1 MLAESTHPLKQDLR
15 DRMSIQ
21 RHDIVV
27 IGGGSA
33 GDAAARTAREAGA
46 DVAIV
51 DHGPLGG
58 LCILRGC
65 MPSKAILRS
74 ADVMSLM
81 GRAAEFG
88 LSPVEPHA
96 NLAAIIER
104 KDRLIREFADYRIEQ
119 LRDPGF
125 TLYEDLG
132 VFLSPQE
139 LKVGD
144 RVLTASSF
152 IISTGS
158 VPRHVPIPGL
168 DDVGYLTSD
177 DLLDLRQQPESMI
190 VLGGGAVA
198 LELAQF
204 FCRIGTRVTLIQRSH
219 HILSDGDE
227 DLARPV
233 EERLRHEGMD
243 VLTGTQLHRFT
254 SEDGLRVA
262 HLTHAGEAKTAAAQI
277 IFQALGRRP
286 NIDGLGLDKAGVN
299 INDDLVVVDEEM
311 RTCQPHIFAVG
322 DVNARNEIVHIAIQQ
337 GEMAGYNATH
347 PGRPA
352 HRMDGRLTMQVTF
365 TDPAVATLGSSEK
378 ECQALDTPYLVAC
391 YPFGDHGKAMC
402 LGETHGCVK
411 LICRPRTGE
420 LIGAHI
426 VGPEAG
432 ELIHELAAVMYYH
445 GSVRDLLQIP
455 HYHPTLAEIITYP
468 AEQLC
473 EQLE

>member
-1 MLAESTHPLKQDLR
+1 MGNQH
-15 DRMSIQ
+15 
-21 RHDIVV
+21 HDIVV
-27 IGGGSA
+27 VGGGSA
-33 GDAAARTAREAGA
+33 GYAAARSAREAGA

-51 DHGPLGG
+51 DQGPLGG

-74 ADVMSLM
+74 SEVMSLM

-88 LSPVEPHA
+88 LLPVEPRA
-96 NLAAIIER
+96 DLAAIIER
-104 KDRLIREFADYRIEQ
+104 KERLIREFADYRIEQ

-125 TLYEDLG
+125 TLYEDRA
-132 VFLSPQE
+132 VFLSPEE

-168 DDVGYLTSD
+168 DEVGYLTSD
-177 DLLDLRQQPESMI
+177 EILDLRERPESMI

-204 FCRIGTRVTLIQRSH
+204 FCRIGTQVTLIQRSH

-233 EERLRHEGMD
+233 EDCFREEGME

-254 SEDGLRVA
+254 SEDGMRVA
-262 HLTHAGEAKTAAAQI
+262 HLTHAGEEKSPSAQI
-277 IFQALGRRP
+277 ILQALGRRP
-286 NIDGLGLDKAGVN
+286 NIDGLGLDKAGVAVSDN
-299 INDDLVVVDEEM
+299 NVVVVDEEM
-311 RTCQPHIFAVG
+311 RTSQAHIFAVG

-352 HRMDGRLTMQVTF
+352 HRMDDRLNLQVTF
-365 TDPAVATLGSSEK
+365 TDPVVATLGYSEK
-378 ECQALDTPYLVAC
+378 QCQAQDTPYLVAC
-391 YPFGDHGKAMC
+391 YPFADHGKAMC
-402 LGETHGCVK
+402 LGEIHGCVK
-411 LICRPRTGE
+411 LICQPRTGE
-420 LIGAHI
+420 LVGAHI